1 MKRCRLRGDCSRVG
15 PVRVSPPPP
24 DDGTNPPRRVVV
36 ALPDGPSRFRAVE
49 EEETVKRWR
58 RQQEPRINKGAL
70 LGATAA
76 KERG

>member
-1 MKRCRLRGDCSRVG
+1 MKRCRLRGDCSRLAQCVC
-15 PVRVSPPPP
+15 VPPPN
-24 DDGTNPPRRVVV
+24 DGTDRPRRVVV
-36 ALPDGPSRFRAVE
+36 APRDGSPHYQVVE
-49 EEETVKRWR
+49 EAVKRAR